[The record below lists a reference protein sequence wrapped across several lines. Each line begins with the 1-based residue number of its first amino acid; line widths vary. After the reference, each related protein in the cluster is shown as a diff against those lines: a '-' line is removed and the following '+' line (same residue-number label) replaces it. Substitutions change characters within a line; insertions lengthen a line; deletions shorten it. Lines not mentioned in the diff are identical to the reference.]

1 MARRGGQRGQSLV
14 EAVVLA
20 AALVPLLL
28 AIPLLAKY
36 QDLRHAVIAAS
47 RSAAFECSV
56 RPDECAGGT
65 QAGQATLADDLRRRH
80 FARHDH
86 DLLSND
92 ALADDPPAE
101 QGNRFWVD
109 RRGERLLAAP
119 ADVALGIDASGL
131 DAARGAWSRG
141 AGAGPAGAASR
152 FGMAFA
158 AAPGVFGL
166 ELEDGLVAASVRAH
180 VSLDRTLADWLDKP
194 QGMAL
199 ALTGR
204 TAVLVDAWNASS
216 AKGDEATS
224 FQSRLERG
232 WRLPGLG
239 EAAGMLGE
247 VQRSAPS
254 GSLGT
259 ARDAG
264 AEEAIDILYAPV
276 RTLITSPL
284 MAPVEPRGSLF
295 RYHEIDVDVVP
306 ADRLGAP

>member
-1 MARRGGQRGQSLV
+1 MARRRGQRGQSLV

-28 AIPLLAKY
+28 AVPFLAKY
-36 QDLRHAVIAAS
+36 QDLRHAAIGAS

-56 RPDECAGGT
+56 RPDECAGATHPGR
-65 QAGQATLADDLRRRH
+65 ATLADDLRRRH

-109 RRGERLLAAP
+109 RHGERLLAAP
-119 ADVALGIDASGL
+119 ADVAIGIDAGGL

-141 AGAGPAGAASR
+141 AGGTPAG
-152 FGMAFA
+152 GLMALA
-158 AAPGVFGL
+158 AAPGRFGL
-166 ELEDGLVAASVRAH
+166 ELENGLVTAGIRAH
-180 VSLDRTLADWLDKP
+180 VSLHRKLADWLDRP
-194 QGMAL
+194 QGLAL

-216 AKGDEATS
+216 GKGAETTS

-239 EAAGMLGE
+239 EAAPMLGE
-247 VQRSAPS
+247 AARTAPS
-254 GSLGT
+254 GSLGSN
-259 ARDAG
+259 RDAG
-264 AEEAIDILYAPV
+264 AEEAIDILYTPI

-295 RYHEIDVDVVP
+295 RYHEIDVEVVP
-306 ADRLGAP
+306 TDRLGTP